1 MINMTELNN
10 KELKLDT
17 LLKDMKSVVIAF
29 SGGVDSSLVL
39 KKAID
44 VLGTENVKPVVVKSE
59 LFRNEEFNQAIELG
73 RELGVEVMEAE
84 MAELEDENIVKNTPE
99 SWYYSKRL
107 MYGKLDEIKE
117 QLGFNYV
124 LDGMIMDDL
133 EDFRPGLKAR
143 EEFGVRSVL
152 QEASLYKTEV
162 RELSQQLG
170 LPVWNKPALC
180 SLASRIPY
188 GEELSFTKVNKVN
201 EAEKYILSLGVN
213 NVRVRYHHNIA
224 RIEVAED
231 DLMTV
236 INNNSNITLRLKE
249 LGFDYVTVDLEG
261 YRTGSMNE
269 VIDTDTTKL
278 V

>member
-17 LLKDMKSVVIAF
+17 LLKEMKSVVIAF

-84 MAELEDENIVKNTPE
+84 MAELEDANIVKNTPE

-117 QLGFNYV
+117 ELGFNYV

-201 EAEKYILSLGVN
+201 EAEKHILSLGVN

-224 RIEVAED
+224 RIEVSED

-236 INNNSNITLRLKE
+236 INNKSNITLRLKE

>member
-1 MINMTELNN
+1 MINMTELQN
-10 KELKLDT
+10 KELKLNQ
-17 LLKDMKSVVIAF
+17 LLEDMCSVVIAF

-44 VLGTENVKPVVVKSE
+44 VLGIDHVKPVVVKSE
-59 LFRNEEFNQAIELG
+59 LFRNEEFDQAISLGHELG
-73 RELGVEVMEAE
+73 IEVMETE
-84 MAELEDENIVKNTPE
+84 MAELEDANIVKNTPE

-107 MYGKLDEIKE
+107 MYSKLTQIKE
-117 QLGFNYV
+117 DLGFNYV

-143 EEFGVRSVL
+143 DEYDVRSVL
-152 QEASLYKTEV
+152 QEAQLYKSEI
-162 RELSQQLG
+162 RELSKQHD

-201 EAEKYILSLGVN
+201 EAEKHILSLGVN
-213 NVRVRYHHNIA
+213 NVRVRYHQNIA
-224 RIEVAED
+224 RIEVSED
-231 DLMTV
+231 DLTTV
-236 INNNSNITLRLKE
+236 IKNKDNITLRLKE

-269 VIDTDTTKL
+269 VIDTKATKL

>member
-1 MINMTELNN
+1 MTELQN
-10 KELKLDT
+10 KELKLNQ
-17 LLKDMKSVVIAF
+17 LLEDMGSVVIAF

-44 VLGTENVKPVVVKSE
+44 VLGIDYVKPVVVKSE
-59 LFRNEEFNQAIELG
+59 LFRNEEFDQAISLGHELG
-73 RELGVEVMEAE
+73 IEVMETE
-84 MAELEDENIVKNTPE
+84 MVELEDANIVKNTPE

-107 MYGKLDEIKE
+107 MYSKLTQIKE
-117 QLGFNYV
+117 DLGFNYV

-143 EEFGVRSVL
+143 DEYGVRSVL
-152 QEASLYKTEV
+152 QEAQLYKSEI
-162 RELSQQLG
+162 RELSKQHD

-201 EAEKYILSLGVN
+201 EAEKHILSLGVN
-213 NVRVRYHHNIA
+213 NVRVRYHQNIA
-224 RIEVAED
+224 RIEVSED
-231 DLMTV
+231 DLTTV
-236 INNNSNITLRLKE
+236 IKNKDNITLRLKE

-269 VIDTDTTKL
+269 VIDTKATKL

>member
-1 MINMTELNN
+1 MSELQN
-10 KELKLDT
+10 KELKLDSQ
-17 LLKDMKSVVIAF
+17 LQEMKSVVIAF
-29 SGGVDSSLVL
+29 SGGVDSSFVL

-44 VLGTENVKPVVVKSE
+44 VLGVNNVKPVVVKSE

-73 RELGVEVMEAE
+73 RELGIEVMETE
-84 MAELEDENIVKNTPE
+84 MSELNDANIVKNTPE

-107 MYGKLDEIKE
+107 MYSNLSQIKE
-117 QLGFNYV
+117 DLGFNYV

-152 QEASLYKTEV
+152 QEAKLYKSEI
-162 RELSQQLG
+162 RELSKQYD

-180 SLASRIPY
+180 SLTSRIPY

-201 EAEKYILSLGVN
+201 EAEKHILNLGVN

-224 RIEVAED
+224 RIEVAQD
-231 DLMTV
+231 DLATV
-236 INNNSNITLRLKE
+236 ITNKDNITLRLKE

-261 YRTGSMNE
+261 YRTDSMNE
-269 VIDTDTTKL
+269 VIDTTSTKL

>member
-1 MINMTELNN
+1 M
-10 KELKLDT
+10 
-17 LLKDMKSVVIAF
+17 
-29 SGGVDSSLVL
+29 
-39 KKAID
+39 
-44 VLGTENVKPVVVKSE
+44 KSE

-143 EEFGVRSVL
+143 EEFGVRAVL

-188 GEELSFTKVNKVN
+188 GEELSFAKVNKVN

>member
-1 MINMTELNN
+1 M
-10 KELKLDT
+10 
-17 LLKDMKSVVIAF
+17 
-29 SGGVDSSLVL
+29 
-39 KKAID
+39 
-44 VLGTENVKPVVVKSE
+44 
-59 LFRNEEFNQAIELG
+59 
-73 RELGVEVMEAE
+73 
-84 MAELEDENIVKNTPE
+84 
-99 SWYYSKRL
+99 
-107 MYGKLDEIKE
+107 
-117 QLGFNYV
+117 
-124 LDGMIMDDL
+124 
-133 EDFRPGLKAR
+133 
-143 EEFGVRSVL
+143 
-152 QEASLYKTEV
+152 

-188 GEELSFTKVNKVN
+188 GEELSFAKVNKVN

>member
-1 MINMTELNN
+1 MTELLN
-10 KELKLDT
+10 KEMKLNH
-17 LLKDMKSVVIAF
+17 LLKEMQSVVIAY

-44 VLGTENVKPVVVKSE
+44 VLGVKNVKPVVVKSE

-73 RELGVEVMEAE
+73 RSLGVEVLETE
-84 MAELEDENIVKNTPE
+84 MAELEDDNIVKNTPE
-99 SWYYSKRL
+99 SWYFSKRL
-107 MYGKLDEIKE
+107 LYGKLNEIKE
-117 QLGFNYV
+117 EFNFNYI

-133 EDFRPGLKAR
+133 KDFRPGFKAR
-143 EEFGVRSVL
+143 DEFGVRSVL
-152 QEASLYKTEV
+152 QEAHLYKSEI
-162 RELSQQLG
+162 RELSKQHD

-188 GEELSFTKVNKVN
+188 GETLSFAKVNKVN
-201 EAEKYILSLGVN
+201 EAEKYILQLGIN
-213 NVRVRYHHNIA
+213 HVRVRYHHIIA
-224 RIEVAED
+224 RIEVVED
-231 DLMTV
+231 DLATV
-236 INNNSNITLRLKE
+236 IKNRDNITLRLKE

-269 VIDTDTTKL
+269 VIDTKATNL